1 MRLENCVGHMMKI
14 NKLATVSLFAMML
27 SACAV
32 SVSTEI
38 PEITDCCSKTIYDQN
53 INVRHQQRND
63 VRNLSADAGRKIGDL
78 AFELEKARDAAVNDG
93 RSSMMKYYRDV
104 YRAAVSSAY
113 SDSYLPTQVPAAN
126 DEKSYQQQFNDD
138 AQIII
143 HQPTDRTLYFEY
155 DAVGY
160 SDIAEA
166 QYVLAKHRDYLL
178 KTHGRVLVVGYADI
192 SGSADYNL
200 ALGRKRAERVK
211 NELVTKGV
219 PSELIS
225 VVSYGASYSPPLMSG
240 HTDNLKLWRK
250 VELYY

>member
-1 MRLENCVGHMMKI
+1 MVKI
-14 NKLATVSLFAMML
+14 NKLATVSVLAMMV

-32 SVSTEI
+32 SVSTEK
-38 PEITDCCSKTIYDQN
+38 PEISDCCSKTIYDQN
-53 INVRHQQRND
+53 INVRHQQSND
-63 VRNLSADAGRKIGDL
+63 VRNLSADPGRKIGDL

-93 RSSMMKYYRDV
+93 RRSMMNYYRDV

-113 SDSYLPTQVPAAN
+113 SDSYLQTQAPVAN
-126 DEKSYQQQFNDD
+126 DEKRYQQQFNDD

-160 SDIAEA
+160 SDTAEA

-225 VVSYGASYSPPLMSG
+225 VVSYGATYSPPLMSG
-240 HTDNLKLWRK
+240 HADNLKLWRK

>member
-1 MRLENCVGHMMKI
+1 MVKI
-14 NKLATVSLFAMML
+14 NKLATVSVLAMMV

-32 SVSTEI
+32 SVSTEK
-38 PEITDCCSKTIYDQN
+38 PEISDCCSKTIYDQN
-53 INVRHQQRND
+53 INVRYQQSND
-63 VRNLSADAGRKIGDL
+63 VRNLSADPGRKIGDL

-93 RSSMMKYYRDV
+93 RSSMMNYYREV

-113 SDSYLPTQVPAAN
+113 SDSYLPTQAPVAN
-126 DEKSYQQQFNDD
+126 DEKRYQHQFNDD

-160 SDIAEA
+160 SDTAEA

-225 VVSYGASYSPPLMSG
+225 VVSYGATYSPPLMSG
-240 HTDNLKLWRK
+240 HADNLKLWRK

>member
-1 MRLENCVGHMMKI
+1 MKI

-53 INVRHQQRND
+53 INVRHQQRYD
-63 VRNLSADAGRKIGDL
+63 VWNLSADAGRKIGDL

-113 SDSYLPTQVPAAN
+113 SDSYRPTQVPAAN

-200 ALGRKRAERVK
+200 TLGRKRAERVK

-225 VVSYGASYSPPLMSG
+225 VVSYGATYSPPLMSG
-240 HTDNLKLWRK
+240 HADNLKLWRK

>member
-1 MRLENCVGHMMKI
+1 MKI

-160 SDIAEA
+160 SDIDEV

-178 KTHGRVLVVGYADI
+178 KTHG
-192 SGSADYNL
+192 
-200 ALGRKRAERVK
+200 
-211 NELVTKGV
+211 
-219 PSELIS
+219 
-225 VVSYGASYSPPLMSG
+225 
-240 HTDNLKLWRK
+240 
-250 VELYY
+250 

>member
-1 MRLENCVGHMMKI
+1 MVKI
-14 NKLATVSLFAMML
+14 NKLATVSVLAMMV

-32 SVSTEI
+32 SVSTEK
-38 PEITDCCSKTIYDQN
+38 PEISDCCSKTIYDQN
-53 INVRHQQRND
+53 INVRHQQSND
-63 VRNLSADAGRKIGDL
+63 VRNLSADPGRKIGDL

-93 RSSMMKYYRDV
+93 RRSMMNYYRDV

-113 SDSYLPTQVPAAN
+113 SDSYLQTQAPVAN
-126 DEKSYQQQFNDD
+126 DEKRYQQQFNDD

-160 SDIAEA
+160 SDTAEA

-225 VVSYGASYSPPLMSG
+225 VVSYGATYSPPLMSG
-240 HTDNLKLWRK
+240 HADNLKLWRI

>member
-1 MRLENCVGHMMKI
+1 MKI

-211 NELVTKGV
+211 TNWSPKGCLV
-219 PSELIS
+219 
-225 VVSYGASYSPPLMSG
+225 
-240 HTDNLKLWRK
+240 N
-250 VELYY
+250 